1 MKSYNYQDHATIPC
15 LGTFAKDDKPWIS
28 FEFRDVCDLSTV
40 LEHWS
45 VAGRGCARLLAKMAM
60 DLSTSPMRCSS
71 IKFLRGWAFSLLLL
85 APFPPNMAAQQQTRE
100 IQASGGM
107 SKNAAVSPASQVV
120 SIQSG
125 EGTPTHPTSSLR
137 LEAGDLLEVA
147 VYNVAELTTKA
158 RVSSKGDVYLPLIDY
173 VHVAGLTTEE
183 AEGLIQ
189 KQLSDGGFVK
199 NPHVTLFV
207 DQYASQ
213 GASILG
219 EVARPGVYPVPG
231 EQRLFDLISAAGG
244 FTDKAGRSI
253 TVTHRDQPHKP
264 ITVPLSRNVN
274 DNPESN
280 IAILPGDTIIVRKA
294 DLVYVVGDV
303 GRPSG
308 FLMDSAHLTVLQAI
322 ALAGGTTRTANL
334 GGARIIHRGPGGL
347 SETPVELKK
356 ILRAKSPDV
365 SMQADDILFI
375 PTSATKVFAGRA
387 MEAAMQAATAA
398 SIVALP

>member
-1 MKSYNYQDHATIPC
+1 
-15 LGTFAKDDKPWIS
+15 
-28 FEFRDVCDLSTV
+28 
-40 LEHWS
+40 
-45 VAGRGCARLLAKMAM
+45 
-60 DLSTSPMRCSS
+60 MRCSLS
-71 IKFLRGWAFSLLLL
+71 KLANGWMVSFLLLPAL
-85 APFPPNMAAQQQTRE
+85 VQGSAVQQQITE
-100 IQASGGM
+100 TPA
-107 SKNAAVSPASQVV
+107 KNVMVENAGALSA
-120 SIQSG
+120 IQSAPATRPSESATAQSG
-125 EGTPTHPTSSLR
+125 SSLR
-137 LEAGDLLEVA
+137 LEAGDLVEVG
-147 VYNVAELTTKA
+147 VYNVPELTTKA
-158 RVSSKGDVYLPLIDY
+158 RVSSKGEVYLPLIDY
-173 VHVAGLTTEE
+173 VSIAGLTAEE

-189 KQLSDGGFVK
+189 KRLFDGGFVK

-231 EQRLFDLISAAGG
+231 QQRLFDLISAAGG
-244 FTDKAGRSI
+244 FTEKAGRSI
-253 TVTHRDQPHKP
+253 TVTHRDQLDKP
-264 ITVPLSRNVN
+264 ITVPLARNVT

-280 IAILPGDTIIVRKA
+280 IAVLPGDTIIVRKA

-308 FLMDSAHLTVLQAI
+308 FLMDSGHLTVLQAI

-334 GGARIIHRGPGGL
+334 GGTRIIHRGAGGL

-365 SMQADDILFI
+365 TMQADDILFV

-398 SIVALP
+398 SIVAIP

>member
-1 MKSYNYQDHATIPC
+1 MA
-15 LGTFAKDDKPWIS
+15 
-28 FEFRDVCDLSTV
+28 RDF
-40 LEHWS
+40 
-45 VAGRGCARLLAKMAM
+45 
-60 DLSTSPMRCSS
+60 STSSIRWSS
-71 IKFLRGWAFSLLLL
+71 VKSVWRWFFSFLLL
-85 APFPPNMAAQQQTRE
+85 AAFASETTAQEQSAKTQETGVTVPKTAASSATQAAQT
-100 IQASGGM
+100 IQ
-107 SKNAAVSPASQVV
+107 P
-120 SIQSG
+120 G
-125 EGTPTHPTSSLR
+125 EGTAAHSSSLR
-137 LEAGDLLEVA
+137 LEAGDLVEVG
-147 VYNVAELTTKA
+147 VYNVPELTTKA
-158 RVSSKGDVYLPLIDY
+158 RVSSKGEVYLPLIDY
-173 VHVAGLTTEE
+173 VHVAGMTAKE

-189 KQLSDGGFVK
+189 KRFSDGGFVK

-231 EQRLFDLISAAGG
+231 QQRLFDLISAAGG
-244 FTDKAGRSI
+244 FTEKAGRSI
-253 TVTHRDQPHKP
+253 TVTHRDQPDKP
-264 ITVPLSRNVN
+264 ITVPLSRNVT

-308 FLMDSAHLTVLQAI
+308 FLMDSGHLTVLQAI

-334 GGARIIHRGPGGL
+334 GGTRIIHRGPGGP

-356 ILRAKSPDV
+356 ILRAKAPDV
-365 SMQADDILFI
+365 TMQADDILFV
-375 PTSATKVFAGRA
+375 PTSATKLFAGRA

-398 SIVALP
+398 SIVAIP

>member
-1 MKSYNYQDHATIPC
+1 MRWSSFQ
-15 LGTFAKDDKPWIS
+15 FA
-28 FEFRDVCDLSTV
+28 
-40 LEHWS
+40 
-45 VAGRGCARLLAKMAM
+45 
-60 DLSTSPMRCSS
+60 
-71 IKFLRGWAFSLLLL
+71 RGWVLSFLLLIAV
-85 APFPPNMAAQQQTRE
+85 APGTSAQQPVAEEKTTE
-100 IQASGGM
+100 
-107 SKNAAVSPASQVV
+107 NVPA
-120 SIQSG
+120 QSS
-125 EGTPTHPTSSLR
+125 ETAPPQPASSLR
-137 LEAGDLLEVA
+137 LQTGDLVDVA

-158 RVSSKGDVYLPLIDY
+158 RISARGEIYLPLIDY
-173 VHVAGLTTEE
+173 VHIAGLTAEE

-189 KQLSDGGFVK
+189 KRLADGGFVK

-231 EQRLFDLISAAGG
+231 QQRLFDLISAAGG
-244 FTDKAGRSI
+244 FTEKAGKSI
-253 TVTHRDQPHKP
+253 TITHRDQPERP
-264 ITVPLSRNVN
+264 VTVPLSRNIS

-322 ALAGGTTRTANL
+322 ALAGGTTHTANL
-334 GGARIIHRGPGGL
+334 SGTRIIHRGPGGL
-347 SETPVELKK
+347 TETPVELKK
-356 ILRAKSPDV
+356 ILRAKAPDLT
-365 SMQADDILFI
+365 MQADDILFV

-398 SIVALP
+398 SIVAIP

>member
-1 MKSYNYQDHATIPC
+1 
-15 LGTFAKDDKPWIS
+15 
-28 FEFRDVCDLSTV
+28 
-40 LEHWS
+40 
-45 VAGRGCARLLAKMAM
+45 MAM
-60 DLSTSPMRCSS
+60 DFSTSSIRWSS
-71 IKFLRGWAFSLLLL
+71 VKFVWGWVFSFLLL
-85 APFPPNMAAQQQTRE
+85 AAFAPEIAAQEQSAETQETGVTVKKTPAPSAT
-100 IQASGGM
+100 QA
-107 SKNAAVSPASQVV
+107 APAIEPGESATT
-120 SIQSG
+120 QSG
-125 EGTPTHPTSSLR
+125 SSLR
-137 LEAGDLLEVA
+137 LAAGDLVEVG
-147 VYNVAELTTKA
+147 VYNVPELTTKA
-158 RVSSKGDVYLPLIDY
+158 RVSSKGEIYLPLIDY
-173 VHVAGLTTEE
+173 VHVAGLMAEE

-189 KQLSDGGFVK
+189 KRLSDGGFVR

-213 GASILG
+213 GASVLG
-219 EVARPGVYPVPG
+219 EVSRPGVYPVPG
-231 EQRLFDLISAAGG
+231 QQRLFDLVSAAGG
-244 FTDKAGRSI
+244 FTEKAGRSI
-253 TVTHRDQPHKP
+253 TVTHRDQPDKP
-264 ITVPLSRNVN
+264 ITVPLSRNVS

-308 FLMDSAHLTVLQAI
+308 FLMDSGHLTVLQAI

-334 GGARIIHRGPGGL
+334 GGTRIIHRGPDGL

-356 ILRAKSPDV
+356 ILRAKAPDV
-365 SMQADDILFI
+365 TMQADDILFV